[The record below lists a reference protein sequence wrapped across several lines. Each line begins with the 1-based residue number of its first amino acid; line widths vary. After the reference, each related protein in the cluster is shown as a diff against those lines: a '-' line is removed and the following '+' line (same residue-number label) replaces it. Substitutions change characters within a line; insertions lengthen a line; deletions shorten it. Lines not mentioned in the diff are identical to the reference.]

1 MNAELIAWFEILFN
15 VTYLTAVWAIVAL
28 MTRALAGVA
37 AQDRRVAGLVRL
49 AFVLLAVGDTAHV
62 GFRVVA
68 SLLGGAGAQVNV
80 LGEPMSLVG
89 LGTLA
94 TSFTV
99 TLFYMLFVYVWQ
111 ARYRRPANWFT
122 NLLLAAGVLR
132 LMLMA
137 LPANDWGSLTPP
149 YPMSLYRNLPLI
161 VQGVGV
167 IGLFFY
173 SAARA
178 RDTLFQWVGVWIAV
192 SYAFYIPVILFAH
205 RAPLLGLLMI
215 PKTCA
220 YLAVAWL
227 AYRRL
232 WCPAPGALRRGVAEQ
247 QGV

>member
-1 MNAELIAWFEILFN
+1 MSAGMIAWFEILFN

-28 MTRALAGVA
+28 MTRFMTGVA
-37 AQDRRVAGLVRL
+37 PQERRVAGLVRL

-62 GFRVVA
+62 GLRVIA
-68 SLLGGAGAQVNV
+68 RLLGGEGAQVNV
-80 LGEPMSLVG
+80 FGAPMSLIG

-111 ARYRRPANWFT
+111 ARYQRPANWFT
-122 NLLLAAGVLR
+122 SLLLAAGVLR

-137 LPANDWGSLTPP
+137 LPTNDWGSLTPP

-161 VQGVGV
+161 IQGVGV
-167 IGLFFY
+167 ISLFLY
-173 SAARA
+173 SASRT

-192 SYAFYIPVILFAH
+192 SYTFYIPVILFAH

-227 AYRRL
+227 AYRGL
-232 WCPAPGALRRGVAEQ
+232 WRPAPSAPGRAAA
-247 QGV
+247 